1 MYMLI
6 SFLMKNTISYWKL
19 CNTFVWTPAEVLWK
33 IHKSNSLSPSYSQYV
48 SQSWTISY
56 CDIQYIQY
64 NIMCG
69 EDNAFAS
76 NFVVVAKVL
85 HKPTWPL
92 PPPPPTKIHLLIT
105 LLRNS
110 VTSPKRLHLIC
121 RTNQMIWRGCDII
134 IFLIQYCSDLNQ
146 SFIAQLCFCSHISSR
161 CSKTSKKSKTFSLSA
176 AETPLQPF
184 DWGHQRG

>member
-1 MYMLI
+1 
-6 SFLMKNTISYWKL
+6 MKNTISYWKL

-48 SQSWTISY
+48 PWTISD

-121 RTNQMIWRGCDII
+121 RTNRMIWRGCDII

-161 CSKTSKKSKTFSLSA
+161 CSETSKI
-176 AETPLQPF
+176 
-184 DWGHQRG
+184 

>member
-1 MYMLI
+1 MIKIIISCTCVLN

-19 CNTFVWTPAEVLWK
+19 SNTFVWTPAEVLWK
-33 IHKSNSLSPSYSQYV
+33 IHKSNSISPSYSQYV
-48 SQSWTISY
+48 SQSWTISD

-110 VTSPKRLHLIC
+110 VTSSFDMSHQPDDMTWLWHHYLSDSILFRFEP
-121 RTNQMIWRGCDII
+121 II
-134 IFLIQYCSDLNQ
+134 YCPAMFL
-146 SFIAQLCFCSHISSR
+146 
-161 CSKTSKKSKTFSLSA
+161 LSYII
-176 AETPLQPF
+176 
-184 DWGHQRG
+184 